1 MAKAIAYCTCEKC
14 GEEFIKENRLMSRS
28 AADSWTEW
36 AEANVTI
43 CPKCWRKAKQDNAEK
58 RYEALKDELRL
69 PEITGKSDK
78 QIAFARDLRVRYV
91 AQHAEELR
99 EMRMKIDNVNT
110 EAVAKVMAA
119 EGVDEDGAMRKA
131 LEWMPSM
138 HTRYIVLTSSSARE
152 LIDLLHRG

>member
-1 MAKAIAYCTCEKC
+1 MAKAIAHCKCEKC
-14 GEEFIKENRLMSRS
+14 GEEFVKENRLMSRP

-36 AEANVTI
+36 AEANITLCI
-43 CPKCWRKAKQDNAEK
+43 KCWRKAEQEKDEK
-58 RYEALKDELRL
+58 RYDELKDELRL

-78 QIAFARDLRVRYV
+78 QIAFANDLRVRYV
-91 AQHAEELR
+91 TRQGDELR
-99 EMRMKIDNVNT
+99 EMRRKIDNVNT
-110 EAVAKVMAA
+110 EAVAKVMAS
-119 EGVDEDGAMRKA
+119 EGMDEDGAMRKA